1 MYVAALVLDAAAAVG
16 NSPVQIPPYVAA
28 PRDDNTDQL
37 RPVPYG
43 PISRTPPKRETKGH
57 QLLTGIG
64 WLKPWGVFLEG
75 IGKCSN
81 I

>member
-16 NSPVQIPPYVAA
+16 NSPVHMPPYVAGPPEPQRGLA
-28 PRDDNTDQL
+28 PTYAL
-37 RPVPYG
+37 RPHLTTRP
-43 PISRTPPKRETKGH
+43 RRETKGH
-57 QLLTGIG
+57 QLFTGTG
-64 WLKPWGVFLEG
+64 GLKLRGVTLEG